1 MRLSIACLAPLFLA
15 CPAHAEEAVD
25 LELVLAVDIS
35 GSVDDEESKQ
45 QRDGYVAALSD
56 PSVIEA
62 IASNELGRIAV
73 TYVEWSGP
81 DQQEQVLG
89 WTILDGAE
97 AAQGLASRLAALP
110 RARGMW
116 TSIGVAV
123 DFCRLLFDG
132 NGLSAPRHVIDISGD
147 GSNNR
152 GPSAESARDR
162 AIAAGIVINGVPIM
176 NDRPQPW
183 AMPTPNEMRL
193 DRYYTE
199 NVIGGPGAF
208 IVPAETFQ
216 DFRTAILA
224 KLVREI
230 SREDRPASPPGRAVG
245 QGLPVIAPAPNVR
258 SLASR

>member
-1 MRLSIACLAPLFLA
+1 MRLPIFCFALLLLADRA
-15 CPAHAEEAVD
+15 AADETVD

-35 GSVDDEESKQ
+35 GSVDEEESKQ
-45 QRDGYVAALSD
+45 QRQGYVAALSD
-56 PSVIEA
+56 PAVIEA
-62 IASNELGRIAV
+62 IASNERGRIAV

-89 WTILDGAE
+89 WTILDGADS
-97 AAQGLASRLAALP
+97 ARDFAGRLAAVP
-110 RARGMW
+110 RMRGMW
-116 TSIGVAV
+116 TSIGNAL
-123 DFCRLLFDG
+123 DFCRGLFDG
-132 NGLSAPRHVIDISGD
+132 NGLTAPRRVIDVSGD
-147 GSNNR
+147 GANNR
-152 GPSAESARDR
+152 GSSLPAARDR
-162 AIAAGIVINGVPIM
+162 TLAEGIVINGLPIM

-193 DRYYTE
+193 DRYYME

-230 SREDRPASPPGRAVG
+230 SRNEQPALDHGRRAA
-245 QGLPVIAPAPNVR
+245 QSLPVLPPSPNVPP
-258 SLASR
+258 LASR